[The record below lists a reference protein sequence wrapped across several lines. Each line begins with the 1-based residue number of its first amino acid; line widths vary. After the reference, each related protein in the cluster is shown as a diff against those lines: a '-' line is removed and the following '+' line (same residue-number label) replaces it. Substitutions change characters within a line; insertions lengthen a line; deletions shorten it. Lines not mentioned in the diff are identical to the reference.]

1 MKPEDMYEQAGKALA
16 LLKALGSH
24 NRLMIA
30 CQLVEG
36 ERSVGDLAD
45 RLGIREAAASQQLA
59 LLRKD
64 GLVTPRREGRTIYYS
79 LAGDAPRRVL
89 ETLYELYCKEPGK
102 TLPPASEMP
111 PE

>member
-1 MKPEDMYEQAGKALA
+1 MWSTCQPSGPKVPSRSSQHGHAARSPAHLKPCRPAIQIERVTSEEAFSLSKPEA
-16 LLKALGSH
+16 
-24 NRLMIA
+24 
-30 CQLVEG
+30 V
-36 ERSVGDLAD
+36 
-45 RLGIREAAASQQLA
+45 A

>member
-24 NRLMIA
+24 N
-30 CQLVEG
+30 QLVEG

-45 RLGIREAAASQQLA
+45 LLDIREAAASQQLA

-89 ETLYELYCKEPGK
+89 ETLYDLYCKEPGE
-102 TLPPASEMP
+102 TLSPASELP